1 MFKAYH
7 PKPTRLPTQRH
18 HTSSTAEMEASP
30 VKRRVLGALDPNA
43 YSSPK
48 VRTDGK
54 ALLSGKSP
62 VKTPRTGA
70 PRQTGT
76 GPAFSSRTPEREAEA
91 RKRRSPSLGMTSR
104 AEGLGEGEP
113 AAKRPCLEHH
123 AGEDARLGRG
133 ADEVRDQVWLHGV
146 HPLAGG
152 G

>member
-1 MFKAYH
+1 
-7 PKPTRLPTQRH
+7 
-18 HTSSTAEMEASP
+18 MEVSP

-43 YSSPK
+43 FASPK
-48 VRTDGK
+48 VRADGK

-62 VKTPRTGA
+62 VKTPRTGL
-70 PRQTGT
+70 
-76 GPAFSSRTPEREAEA
+76 AFSSRTPEREAEA

-113 AAKRPCLEHH
+113 AAKRPCLEDH
-123 AGEDARLGRG
+123 AGEDARLGRR
-133 ADEVRDQVWLHGV
+133 ADEVCDQVWFHGV